1 MIRKSLAL
9 CTVLYIGC
17 SFLIVWLNLIQE
29 SNTDSGIDE
38 SYIQPEYDFGN
49 LLDDSQNS
57 QTLDLLGLSLNI
69 DTKSIKTMAIGILKK
84 LIW

>member
-1 MIRKSLAL
+1 M
-9 CTVLYIGC
+9 
-17 SFLIVWLNLIQE
+17 NLIQE